1 MKDHREH
8 YAQLIKREAKA
19 LGFLSCG
26 ISKAG
31 FLEKEAPKL
40 EQWLNQ
46 NRHGKM
52 YYMENHFDKRL
63 DPTLLV
69 PGAKSVVSLLLNY
82 HTEEKQ
88 KDPLAPKVSSY
99 AFGQDYHSVI
109 KEKLKILIPFDITL
123 NIFGFSKF
131 ILFGLVL
138 FTLNYFI
145 YQYSSFTLMIFT
157 AVIVSIL
164 YIEMGIILSRNF
176 FVKFFDDQLPKEIIY
191 FIGFILMINAGYFTI
206 MFILKIIKA
215 NSLI

>member
-1 MKDHREH
+1 MEELFNPNLLTSK
-8 YAQLIKREAKA
+8 LIIITFIELLIFITILTLKKA
-19 LGFLSCG
+19 F
-26 ISKAG
+26 
-31 FLEKEAPKL
+31 
-40 EQWLNQ
+40 
-46 NRHGKM
+46 
-52 YYMENHFDKRL
+52 
-63 DPTLLV
+63 
-69 PGAKSVVSLLLNY
+69 
-82 HTEEKQ
+82 
-88 KDPLAPKVSSY
+88 
-99 AFGQDYHSVI
+99 
-109 KEKLKILIPFDITL
+109 KEKLKILIPFDIAL
-123 NIFGFSKF
+123 NVFGFSLI

-145 YQYSSFTLMIFT
+145 YQFSSFTLMIFT

>member
-1 MKDHREH
+1 MEELFNPNLLTSK
-8 YAQLIKREAKA
+8 LIIITFIEVLILIAILA
-19 LGFLSCG
+19 L
-26 ISKAG
+26 K
-31 FLEKEAPKL
+31 KT
-40 EQWLNQ
+40 
-46 NRHGKM
+46 
-52 YYMENHFDKRL
+52 Y
-63 DPTLLV
+63 T
-69 PGAKSVVSLLLNY
+69 
-82 HTEEKQ
+82 
-88 KDPLAPKVSSY
+88 
-99 AFGQDYHSVI
+99 
-109 KEKLKILIPFDITL
+109 EKLKILIPFDISL
-123 NIFGFSKF
+123 NIFGFSLI

>member
-1 MKDHREH
+1 MGELFNPNLLTSK
-8 YAQLIKREAKA
+8 LIIITFIELLIFITILTLKKA
-19 LGFLSCG
+19 
-26 ISKAG
+26 
-31 FLEKEAPKL
+31 
-40 EQWLNQ
+40 
-46 NRHGKM
+46 
-52 YYMENHFDKRL
+52 Y
-63 DPTLLV
+63 
-69 PGAKSVVSLLLNY
+69 
-82 HTEEKQ
+82 
-88 KDPLAPKVSSY
+88 
-99 AFGQDYHSVI
+99 
-109 KEKLKILIPFDITL
+109 KEKLKILIPFDIAL
-123 NIFGFSKF
+123 NVFGFSLI

-164 YIEMGIILSRNF
+164 YIEMGIIISRNF